1 MRPPGRP
8 GSPGR
13 AGGALRERGHGGGDR
28 PIPSRT
34 RQLSPPSPK
43 VLRSQSA
50 GGRDAALAQ
59 GASAPIGGRAR
70 AGEGPQGPFRL
81 SRGPCGP
88 LSFSAG
94 PRAFFV
100 TPIRCA
106 FISSLSDNCILGRD
120 AMCIRQRSWGFQTF
134 DALLQRVACF
144 FSCGCRE
151 ASGDKEASGDNGL
164 SMLRYGRWWG
174 LGANGA
180 WFPTRCVWEME
191 AGCAQETK
199 MRILLIYLSG
209 GG

>member
-70 AGEGPQGPFRL
+70 AGEAARPLPPFQGGLAAPFPFT
-81 SRGPCGP
+81 RGFC
-88 LSFSAG
+88 
-94 PRAFFV
+94 AFFV
-100 TPIRCA
+100 TPIRRA

>member
-88 LSFSAG
+88 LSF
-94 PRAFFV
+94 
-100 TPIRCA
+100 
-106 FISSLSDNCILGRD
+106 
-120 AMCIRQRSWGFQTF
+120 
-134 DALLQRVACF
+134 
-144 FSCGCRE
+144 FSCRPVSQHRLFACLRADITLVDAIGAR
-151 ASGDKEASGDNGL
+151 SSFFIYRL
-164 SMLRYGRWWG
+164 SCDIQPTSCSL
-174 LGANGA
+174 LGHFSA
-180 WFPTRCVWEME
+180 WAVLVCQFAR
-191 AGCAQETK
+191 
-199 MRILLIYLSG
+199 
-209 GG
+209 